1 MNLLSIFIF
10 FISFQTNQ
18 VLLSRRW
25 NWVFKKL
32 FSTPST
38 RVSQLNSVLLG
49 IPTEDNNMNI
59 NIPSSKDKNT
69 TSDIPSAWN
78 TNQASSD
85 SGSGSGIGS
94 IDDISIEIISKS
106 IKEWLCNLSSFHVR
120 EKNQARQEGLEQEQ
134 GQGAYQYP
142 SDKKDN
148 SNLCDAGHTDDVHGV
163 INMNIFQYYQQFFS
177 HMSEVTFHYFVL
189 FIYYIFIQTTNI
201 IIIICTVCSNIIKY
215 ICNIG
220 L

>member
-1 MNLLSIFIF
+1 
-10 FISFQTNQ
+10 
-18 VLLSRRW
+18 
-25 NWVFKKL
+25 
-32 FSTPST
+32 
-38 RVSQLNSVLLG
+38 
-49 IPTEDNNMNI
+49 MNI

-94 IDDISIEIISKS
+94 IDDISIEIISGS

-134 GQGAYQYP
+134 GQGAYP

-148 SNLCDAGHTDDVHGV
+148 CNLCDSGHTDDVHGA

-201 IIIICTVCSNIIKY
+201 IIIICTVCSNITKY
-215 ICNIG
+215 
-220 L
+220 